1 MTSTQKGE
9 GGLKKYLKFAY
20 AYREGAGGECV
31 KKYENFADVVYE
43 WSLTDPVALSVLTLA
58 ASSSSA
64 ATTRDDLRIPQTD
77 RFDLGGPSFDF
88 FQRFKPMRHS
98 IAGGSHTHT
107 RHPSF
112 TILNRIT
119 QTLVSMLKF
128 LTLEITKF

>member
-1 MTSTQKGE
+1 M
-9 GGLKKYLKFAY
+9 KKYLKFAY

-77 RFDLGGPSFDF
+77 RF
-88 FQRFKPMRHS
+88 RFGW
-98 IAGGSHTHT
+98 AE
-107 RHPSF
+107 F
-112 TILNRIT
+112 
-119 QTLVSMLKF
+119 
-128 LTLEITKF
+128 